1 MTELQFT
8 NAIEWVEGRK
18 SNELVLIQ
26 CCPTNF
32 QHLFTSCQRR
42 PEPTINIDIT
52 GQFIFHITIK
62 RHKALVFHQYPIGKF
77 RLPDKAK
84 GSTPKTPGG
93 PKGVRHPNRVE
104 TFASINFRFPKIIQK
119 SQDPFACSVP
129 LMNPKSP
136 DAGTEVPHNIK
147 FKTCAFL

>member
-1 MTELQFT
+1 MSERTTIYRCNRMGRWRKVKQELIKKYSNSVLSYKSSTFVYKLSTGPYSNYQYGHHHVHFT
-8 NAIEWVEGRK
+8 
-18 SNELVLIQ
+18 
-26 CCPTNF
+26 
-32 QHLFTSCQRR
+32 
-42 PEPTINIDIT
+42 
-52 GQFIFHITIK
+52 FHITTK

-119 SQDPFACSVP
+119 IPRSVRLLRP
-129 LMNPKSP
+129 IDEPRES
-136 DAGTEVPHNIK
+136 
-147 FKTCAFL
+147 